1 MAIIPKAPGSTYA
14 GPMPDSRAASYITYY
29 TKSGWDRWKMAS
41 EGVAQAVAENKLTYQ
56 TAVDQYKLQL
66 KDISAE
72 KANLQKKISD
82 IATLKAKAEVASNAA
97 RWKSLDSERFA
108 TYKAEASKA
117 EKEAQIPSWGYSH
130 GWSKQMGTG
139 LGAAVRTAGGRDAGD
154 EALDEV
160 AGTPHESVS
169 KSVASTS
176 DVPTAVIS
184 IVEQYGRINSGGED
198 NTEYGSGI
206 VQSLT
211 FRQQA
216 SKLAQLSGGTLTELQ
231 AGEKIKAELAKNAN
245 GAVILGNID
254 RGNRAIEARAAGVG
268 SRESESASKSGGA
281 TYGNITLPAMEKISD
296 TPISLEAFDKA
307 AGELDAKLKSIT
319 GLSPSVP
326 VLEPIDLITT
336 ARRTYAEKF
345 GDTPRGVS
353 LALGGGVTGFYKNLA
368 PFEIT
373 EGLKKTQKFFEMYIQ
388 DEISKARL
396 AKTDFTVDD
405 LNAATELGKAK
416 ARSVL
421 FGNLR
426 SPANAPLERTLGTA
440 EALIRSTLS
449 KEDREDP
456 RRIGYKNVD
465 AAQETGVPL
474 SDSERARQADQE
486 KEAER
491 LRTPFSG
498 DTAPAVEPATARIP
512 VKPKSSAVTKPK
524 VKTEAEKR
532 AEEMALLAEP
542 EPFGPVRPPPA
553 RPVPPGEIDYVPDSS
568 RTPPLNIDFVT
579 RGGFPAPP
587 VPIGAQPPFSMLP
600 PAGITPLGRLSG
612 PPLGPAPLNVL
623 PPASITPLG
632 RILNPPM
639 GPVPPPLIGPA
650 SPQRFPSALLVE
662 NLSPSDIP
670 IGGRA
675 LTPFETSEMSGQLRF
690 PPPGSMAPGAQRPGV
705 NAPAAEIIL
714 EDYLDPKFVP
724 KNKTDIDFIGP
735 TEKPVSPGGKDIPID
750 VLGQVDKKAKSEA
763 VVAATKRYI
772 EEPRAA
778 AKDITKDSLGKYV
791 SSLYDTNKEKGA
803 GARSVGELSSTLIR
817 EYSGDPRK
825 QTKALELLTQLA
837 LLDAG
842 SNRIRPV

>member
-1 MAIIPKAPGSTYA
+1 MAIAPKAPGSTYA

-41 EGVAQAVAENKLTYQ
+41 EQVAQAVAENKLTYQ
-56 TAVDQYKLQL
+56 TAVDEYKLQL

-82 IATLKAKAEVASNAA
+82 IATLRAKAEVGANAA
-97 RWKSLDSERFA
+97 RWKSQDAERFA
-108 TYKAEASKA
+108 TYKAETSKA
-117 EKEAQIPSWGYSH
+117 EKEAQIPSWSYSH

-169 KSVASTS
+169 KSVASTA
-176 DVPTAVIS
+176 DVDTAVAAL
-184 IVEQYGRINSGGED
+184 EAQYGRINSGGED
-198 NTEYGSGI
+198 NTQYGAGV

-211 FRQQA
+211 LRQQA

-231 AGEKIKAELAKNAN
+231 AAAEIKASLAKRAN
-245 GAVILGNID
+245 GSVILGNID
-254 RGNRAIEARAAGVG
+254 FGNSSIEARAAGVG
-268 SRESESASKSGGA
+268 SREGQSESRSGGA
-281 TYGNITLPAMEKISD
+281 TYGTITLPAME
-296 TPISLEAFDKA
+296 PISTSPVNLEAFDKA
-307 AGELDAKLKSIT
+307 EKELSDKLTKVAGI
-319 GLSPSVP
+319 SPSVP

-388 DEISKARL
+388 DEITKGRA

-416 ARSVL
+416 ARTVL
-421 FGNLR
+421 FGGISSYDKAKDPRN
-426 SPANAPLERTLGTA
+426 PANAPLERTLGTA

-456 RRIGYKNVD
+456 RRAGYATTD
-465 AAQETGVPL
+465 AAKEVGVPL
-474 SDSERARQADQE
+474 SDLERARQADQQ
-486 KEAER
+486 KEADM

-498 DTAPAVEPATARIP
+498 DSGADFQFGSAVDGITVEPADFQFG
-512 VKPKSSAVTKPK
+512 SAVDGMTVEPARRARAPAKPK

-532 AEEMALLAEP
+532 AEDMALLNAPEDFQFGSAVGKGLTVEP
-542 EPFGPVRPPPA
+542 ATMFGPQR
-553 RPVPPGEIDYVPDSS
+553 
-568 RTPPLNIDFVT
+568 
-579 RGGFPAPP
+579 PAP
-587 VPIGAQPPFSMLP
+587 VEFGSAIGRGLTVE
-600 PAGITPLGRLSG
+600 PAAL
-612 PPLGPAPLNVL
+612 
-623 PPASITPLG
+623 
-632 RILNPPM
+632 
-639 GPVPPPLIGPA
+639 GPVPPPKNQTDRNFLGPA
-650 SPQRFPSALLVE
+650 
-662 NLSPSDIP
+662 
-670 IGGRA
+670 GGPVISNPDNVPPVVVPG
-675 LTPFETSEMSGQLRF
+675 LKPTP
-690 PPPGSMAPGAQRPGV
+690 APT
-705 NAPAAEIIL
+705 
-714 EDYLDPKFVP
+714 VP
-724 KNKTDIDFIGP
+724 VDK
-735 TEKPVSPGGKDIPID
+735 
-750 VLGQVDKKAKSEA
+750 LGQVDKKAKSEA

-778 AKDITKDSLGKYV
+778 ARDITKDSIGKYV

-803 GARSVGELSSTLIR
+803 GAASVGQLSSTLIR
-817 EYSGDPRK
+817 EYSGDPKR

-837 LLDAG
+837 LLDSG
-842 SNRIRPV
+842 STRIRPLA